1 MRPFK
6 TALIVLLLVPALFAV
21 KLREIGALDI
31 PGRPG
36 FATLAFAKG
45 LLVIAHSGAGS
56 VEIFDPVK
64 RRLVAEI
71 TGIVSARGVV
81 ADDANGKVF
90 IADAGSNSIDV
101 VSTSN
106 WQVQDRIQLTLTPEN
121 LLLIPGTTNLV
132 ATNPYARSLTL
143 ISTQI
148 SREMQTVDVAGRPA
162 LMQFDPVRNAVLV
175 TLEDQNAVVSYAAS
189 LERDARPLNTI
200 RLNASEPTGIVL
212 NPTSRTLYVAVRF
225 AVLALDA
232 DSGAELSRVPVA
244 GGTDRL
250 WLNAPDNM
258 LYAASSDGTV
268 TSLKI
273 NGRQVAYDSEIKTAV
288 KGHSLAYDST
298 RKVIYFP
305 GGREGK
311 SRMVILKQFGA
322 LPTPT
327 DEIRTA
333 SATPSAAR

>member
-1 MRPFK
+1 M
-6 TALIVLLLVPALFAV
+6 FAV

-45 LLVIAHSGAGS
+45 YLVIAHDGAGS
-56 VEIFDPVK
+56 VEIFDPGK

-71 TGIVSARGVV
+71 SGIVSARGVV
-81 ADDANGKVF
+81 SDDTNGRVF
-90 IADAGSNSIDV
+90 IADAGTNSIDV
-101 VSTSN
+101 VSTTN
-106 WQVQDRIQLTLTPEN
+106 WQVQDRIQLTRTPEN

-148 SREMQTVDVAGRPA
+148 NREMQIVDVAGRPA
-162 LMQFDPVRNAVLV
+162 LLQFDPVRNSVLV
-175 TLEDQNAVVSYAAS
+175 TLEDQNAVVAYAAS

-200 RLNASEPTGIVL
+200 HLNASQPTGIVL
-212 NPTSRTLYVAVRF
+212 NPASRTLYVAVRF
-225 AVLALDA
+225 AVLAVDA
-232 DSGAELSRVPVA
+232 DSGAELSRVPVT

-268 TSLKI
+268 TSLRI
-273 NGRQVAYDSEIKTAV
+273 NGRQLAYESELRTDV

-322 LPTPT
+322 LPAAS
-327 DEIRTA
+327 DEVKTA
-333 SATPSAAR
+333 SVGRTSAQ

>member
-1 MRPFK
+1 
-6 TALIVLLLVPALFAV
+6 
-21 KLREIGALDI
+21 
-31 PGRPG
+31 
-36 FATLAFAKG
+36 
-45 LLVIAHSGAGS
+45 
-56 VEIFDPVK
+56 
-64 RRLVAEI
+64 
-71 TGIVSARGVV
+71 
-81 ADDANGKVF
+81 
-90 IADAGSNSIDV
+90 
-101 VSTSN
+101 
-106 WQVQDRIQLTLTPEN
+106 
-121 LLLIPGTTNLV
+121 
-132 ATNPYARSLTL
+132 
-143 ISTQI
+143 
-148 SREMQTVDVAGRPA
+148 MQTVDVAGRPA

-175 TLEDQNAVVSYAAS
+175 TLEDQNSVVSYAAS

-333 SATPSAAR
+333 SAAPASTH